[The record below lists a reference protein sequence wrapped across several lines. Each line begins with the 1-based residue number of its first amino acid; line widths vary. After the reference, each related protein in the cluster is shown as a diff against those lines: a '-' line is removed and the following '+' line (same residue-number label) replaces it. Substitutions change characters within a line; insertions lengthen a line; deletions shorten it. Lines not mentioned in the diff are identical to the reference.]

1 LRLGRLPKIHN
12 RKSPRFHGN
21 FPCLADGCIVG
32 SALSSEQLD
41 RSIGQQREAALK
53 FQLAAVGSFLCA
65 LAAMPA
71 LAQTPSLVTDEMMV
85 KTQDAGIE
93 IYVRNKRP
101 ANMTT
106 FRPEQTVLYVHGA
119 TYPSETAFDLKLD
132 GLSWMEYIASRGYD
146 VWLVDLRGY
155 GKSTRPP
162 EMADKPEANPPIVR
176 GETAV
181 RDIGAAVDFI
191 LQKRNIA
198 RLNLLG
204 WSWGTTLMA
213 TYTTQN
219 AQKVERLVLY
229 APPWIRQTASLV
241 QAGPGPLA
249 AYRMVNREQARQR
262 WYTGVP
268 EDKKADL
275 IPAGWFDA
283 WADATFATDPVGA
296 QMNPPVI
303 RAPNGV
309 VQDGTEFFGAGKP
322 YYDPAKIT
330 VPTLLVV
337 AEWDRDTP
345 PYMAQTL
352 FPLLVNSP
360 GKRSVGL
367 AEGTHTIIMERNRL
381 KLFEAVQAFLDEAKR
396 S

>member
-1 LRLGRLPKIHN
+1 M
-12 RKSPRFHGN
+12 
-21 FPCLADGCIVG
+21 
-32 SALSSEQLD
+32 
-41 RSIGQQREAALK
+41 K
-53 FQLAAVGSFLCA
+53 FQIAAISTFICA
-65 LAAMPA
+65 LAAVPA
-71 LAQTPSLVTDEMMV
+71 LAQTPTLITEEMMV
-85 KTQDAGIE
+85 KTADAGIE
-93 IYVRNKRP
+93 VYVRNKRP
-101 ANMTT
+101 ANMTN

-155 GKSTRPP
+155 GKSVRPP

-181 RDIGAAVDFI
+181 KDIGAAVDFI
-191 LQKRNIA
+191 LAKRNIA

-219 AQKVERLVLY
+219 AAKVERLVLY
-229 APPWIRQTASLV
+229 APAWIRQTASLV

-249 AYRMVNREQARQR
+249 SYRMVNREQAKQR

-296 QMNPPVI
+296 KMNPAVV

-330 VPTLLVV
+330 VPTLLVG

-352 FPLLVNSP
+352 FPLLVNAP
-360 GKRSVGL
+360 GKRYVAL